1 MYRLLFSPKA
11 RRAFLEMRR
20 EDALAVKAA
29 LDRLQENPRSRGVV
43 ALRDLRIATYRF
55 RVGWYRI
62 LFDIND
68 RDQTVSVLDIRRRN
82 ERTYR

>member
-11 RRAFLEMRR
+11 RRAFLELRI
-20 EDALAVKAA
+20 EDAQSVKAA
-29 LDRLQENPRSRGVV
+29 LDRLQENPRRRGVV
-43 ALRDLRIATYRF
+43 ALHDLRIATYRF
-55 RVGWYRI
+55 RVGWYRV

-68 RDQTVSVLDIRRRN
+68 RDQTLSVLDIRRRN